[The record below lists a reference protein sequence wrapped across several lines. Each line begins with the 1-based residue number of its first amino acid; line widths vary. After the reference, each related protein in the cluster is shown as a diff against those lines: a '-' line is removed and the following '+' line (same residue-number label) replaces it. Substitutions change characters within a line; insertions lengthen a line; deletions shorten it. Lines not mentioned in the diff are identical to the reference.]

1 LVLSSKPMIFQG
13 VTRTAEVVWERVGRD

>member
-1 LVLSSKPMIFQG
+1 VLSSKPMIFQG